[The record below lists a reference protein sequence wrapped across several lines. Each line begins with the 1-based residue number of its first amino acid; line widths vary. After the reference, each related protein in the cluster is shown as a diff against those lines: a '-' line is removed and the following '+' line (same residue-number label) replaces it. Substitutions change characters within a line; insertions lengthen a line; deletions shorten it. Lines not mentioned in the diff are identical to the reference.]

1 VRWEG
6 IWPALQSSRVRDQ
19 PTGEQP
25 IAIARTRWP
34 RASRN
39 RLIQHSSSRAYVW
52 TCGGGIKIEKATEDT
67 AWLMPRRPRPAA
79 LGAAALHVRGRH
91 PRRPALRFP
100 SRASVTQIARAHPC
114 SIALGLG
121 PRAALPRDPPC
132 GCCGRGE
139 ARDEN
144 WWYPYGSTRERSAG
158 TPDRQRKK
166 AVVTLFL
173 LHCSNVKLWQTGSA
187 VCSAATGALSCA
199 DT

>member
-79 LGAAALHVRGRH
+79 LGAAALHGT
-91 PRRPALRFP
+91 RPASAA
-100 SRASVTQIARAHPC
+100 SRAPVSKPRERHADRSRPPVRHRPWARASRRATSRPTVRLLRARRGTRRELVVSVRKHERAQRRHTRPAEEKGGGHPLPV
-114 SIALGLG
+114 ALQ
-121 PRAALPRDPPC
+121 
-132 GCCGRGE
+132 
-139 ARDEN
+139 
-144 WWYPYGSTRERSAG
+144 
-158 TPDRQRKK
+158 QRKAM
-166 AVVTLFL
+166 AVAD
-173 LHCSNVKLWQTGSA
+173 WQCCMLCRHGRS
-187 VCSAATGALSCA
+187 VLC
-199 DT
+199 